1 MTKYAEKTSVS
12 VAKTKTDIESMV
24 TKYGA
29 DQYICAST
37 CNKSMICFRLKGKQ
51 IKFFIELP
59 DKNSNEFLYTPE
71 RKNRRNEEAALAA
84 WEQACRQK
92 WRALYL
98 VIKAKL
104 EAVESGITCMECEFM
119 ANIVLPDGKTVGQ
132 HIIGQIEDAYNSGQ
146 MPSLLLDV
154 E

>member
-12 VAKTKTDIESMV
+12 VAKTKTDIETMV

-29 DQYICAST
+29 DQYICGST
-37 CNKSMICFRLKGKQ
+37 CNRSMICFTLKGKQ
-51 IKFFIELP
+51 IKFFIEIP
-59 DKNSNEFLYTPE
+59 EKNSSEFLYTPE

-104 EAVESGITCMECEFM
+104 EAVESGITCMEYEFM

-132 HIIGQIEDAYNSGQ
+132 HIVGKIEDAYNSGQ
-146 MPSLLLDV
+146 MPSLLLN
-154 E
+154 EE